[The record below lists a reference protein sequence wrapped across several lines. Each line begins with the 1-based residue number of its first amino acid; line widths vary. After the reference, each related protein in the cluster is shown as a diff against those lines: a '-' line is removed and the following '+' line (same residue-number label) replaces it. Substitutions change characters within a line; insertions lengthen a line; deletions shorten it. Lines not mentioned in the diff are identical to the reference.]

1 MCAWKQGGAQL
12 AQGVCLRSL
21 CALSPCLLDAG
32 LALVGPLPDYVRPSL
47 RTLWLAAVYRL
58 RWAASLAN
66 LGVKGRVQT
75 NRHASDEL
83 KHELL
88 LHDWHFGAVPDYV
101 VEVSGQ
107 QHLLQQLRSLARP
120 ILALAPTHWAPA
132 ATALLRFAPMAEVV
146 LTRGVKDE
154 QAATFAPDRVA
165 QIAAQVERFAAGAF
179 TLYDEMISAHREA
192 AAMPPL
198 CRAQELPSQRAMSR
212 AALSHATA
220 VGPA

>member
-1 MCAWKQGGAQL
+1 
-12 AQGVCLRSL
+12 
-21 CALSPCLLDAG
+21 
-32 LALVGPLPDYVRPSL
+32 VRPSL

-88 LHDWHFGAVPDYV
+88 LHDWHFGAVPDYI

-107 QHLLQQLRSLARP
+107 HYLLLQLRALARP

-132 ATALLRFAPMAEVV
+132 ASALLRFAPMAEVI

-154 QAATFAPDRVA
+154 QTATFAPDRVA
-165 QIAAQVERFAAGAF
+165 HIGAQIEKFAAGAF
-179 TLYDEMISAHREA
+179 ALYDEMLAAHREA
-192 AAMPPL
+192 AAVPPPL
-198 CRAQELPSQRAMSR
+198 SRAPEPQRQRAMSR
-212 AALSHATA
+212 ATPSAAK
-220 VGPA
+220 GPPADPARGSFSK